1 MELTGKKLEEIL
13 KAELVGK
20 EVGYSNYTFYYTVN
34 RVVQAVAKEI
44 ERDPASFGVKDYRY
58 ISKNTVGITYMG
70 STIGEASFKKQKGK
84 YKYGGYEWTF
94 KDIQVL
100 LYNES
105 GYYYTGLTFDEMLT
119 KVYQDNQKAQDKEA
133 QKLEQAKRIFQK
145 IKEELGTTSNYE
157 VKNFIEYM
165 NSKRYSLYE

>member
-20 EVGYSNYTFYYTVN
+20 DVGYSNYTFYYAVN
-34 RVVQAVAKEI
+34 RVIQAVAKDI
-44 ERDPASFGVKDYRY
+44 ERDPASFGVKDYRHNQ
-58 ISKNTVGITYMG
+58 STVGITYMG

-105 GYYYTGLTFDEMLT
+105 GYSSYNGLTFDEMLT
-119 KVYQDNQKAQDKEA
+119 KVYQDKQKAQDKEA

-145 IKEELGTTSNYE
+145 IKEELGTDSNYE